1 MYKALAAIKYVAI
14 EGAGRRRRSNPAA
27 GASHT
32 HLSHCPPIML
42 RGTRPQ
48 FVSIQPRQ
56 REFTMDF
63 VQAIK
68 SCLGQYATFSG
79 RASRSEYWWFF
90 LFQVLVMVATGM
102 LGDVIN
108 GLASLALLLPALAV
122 GTRRL
127 HDIGRTGWWQLLL
140 LTGIGFFVL
149 LYWWVQPTDGA
160 SNSYGELPA
169 A

>member
-1 MYKALAAIKYVAI
+1 
-14 EGAGRRRRSNPAA
+14 
-27 GASHT
+27 
-32 HLSHCPPIML
+32 
-42 RGTRPQ
+42 
-48 FVSIQPRQ
+48 
-56 REFTMDF
+56 MDF

-140 LTGIGFFVL
+140 LTGVGFLVL
-149 LYWWVQPTDGA
+149 LYWWVQPSDGSA
-160 SNSYGELPA
+160 NG
-169 A
+169 

>member
-1 MYKALAAIKYVAI
+1 
-14 EGAGRRRRSNPAA
+14 
-27 GASHT
+27 
-32 HLSHCPPIML
+32 
-42 RGTRPQ
+42 
-48 FVSIQPRQ
+48 
-56 REFTMDF
+56 MDF

-140 LTGIGFFVL
+140 LSGIGFLVL
-149 LYWWVQPTDGA
+149 LYWWVQPSDGSA
-160 SNSYGELPA
+160 NA
-169 A
+169 

>member
-1 MYKALAAIKYVAI
+1 
-14 EGAGRRRRSNPAA
+14 
-27 GASHT
+27 
-32 HLSHCPPIML
+32 
-42 RGTRPQ
+42 
-48 FVSIQPRQ
+48 
-56 REFTMDF
+56 MDF

-90 LFQVLVMVATGM
+90 LFQVLVMVAASM

-108 GLASLALLLPALAV
+108 GIASLALLLPALAV
-122 GTRRL
+122 GARRL

-140 LTGIGFFVL
+140 LSGIGFLVL
-149 LYWWVQPTDGA
+149 LYWWVQPGEGA
-160 SNSYGELPA
+160 GNIYGEPSA

>member
-1 MYKALAAIKYVAI
+1 
-14 EGAGRRRRSNPAA
+14 
-27 GASHT
+27 
-32 HLSHCPPIML
+32 
-42 RGTRPQ
+42 
-48 FVSIQPRQ
+48 
-56 REFTMDF
+56 MDF

-108 GLASLALLLPALAV
+108 GIASLALLLPALAV
-122 GTRRL
+122 GARRL

-140 LTGIGFFVL
+140 LSGIGFLVL
-149 LYWWVQPTDGA
+149 LYWWVQPGEGA
-160 SNSYGELPA
+160 GNIYGEPSA

>member
-1 MYKALAAIKYVAI
+1 
-14 EGAGRRRRSNPAA
+14 
-27 GASHT
+27 
-32 HLSHCPPIML
+32 
-42 RGTRPQ
+42 
-48 FVSIQPRQ
+48 
-56 REFTMDF
+56 MDF

-140 LTGIGFFVL
+140 LTGIGFFGL

>member
-1 MYKALAAIKYVAI
+1 MR
-14 EGAGRRRRSNPAA
+14 GAGRRRCSDPTDVAT
-27 GASHT
+27 HT

-56 REFTMDF
+56 RDFTMDF

-68 SCLGQYATFSG
+68 SCLGQYATFTG
-79 RASRSEYWWFF
+79 RASRSEFWWFF
-90 LFQVLVMVATGM
+90 LFQVLVMAATGM

-108 GLASLALLLPALAV
+108 GIASLALLLPALAV
-122 GTRRL
+122 GARRL

-140 LTGIGFFVL
+140 LTGIGFLVL
-149 LYWWVQPTDGA
+149 LYWWVQPSDA
-160 SNSYGELPA
+160 SANA
-169 A
+169 

>member
-79 RASRSEYWWFF
+79 RASRSEYWRFF
-90 LFQVLVMVATGM
+90 LFQVLVMAATGM

-108 GLASLALLLPALAV
+108 GLASLALMLPALAV
-122 GTRRL
+122 GTRRV
-127 HDIGRTGWWQLLL
+127 HDIGRTGGWQLLL

-160 SNSYGELPA
+160 SNIYGELPA

>member
-1 MYKALAAIKYVAI
+1 
-14 EGAGRRRRSNPAA
+14 
-27 GASHT
+27 
-32 HLSHCPPIML
+32 
-42 RGTRPQ
+42 
-48 FVSIQPRQ
+48 
-56 REFTMDF
+56 MDF

-90 LFQVLVMVATGM
+90 LFQVLVMVATSM

-108 GLASLALLLPALAV
+108 GIASLALLLPALAV
-122 GTRRL
+122 GARRL

-140 LTGIGFFVL
+140 LSGIGFLVL
-149 LYWWVQPTDGA
+149 LYWWVQPGEGA
-160 SNSYGELPA
+160 GNIYGEPSA

>member
-1 MYKALAAIKYVAI
+1 
-14 EGAGRRRRSNPAA
+14 
-27 GASHT
+27 
-32 HLSHCPPIML
+32 
-42 RGTRPQ
+42 
-48 FVSIQPRQ
+48 
-56 REFTMDF
+56 MDF

-68 SCLGQYATFSG
+68 TCLGQYATFSG

-140 LTGIGFFVL
+140 LPGIGFFVL
-149 LYWWVQPTDGA
+149 LYWWVHPTDGA
-160 SNSYGELPA
+160 STIYGELPA

>member
-1 MYKALAAIKYVAI
+1 
-14 EGAGRRRRSNPAA
+14 
-27 GASHT
+27 
-32 HLSHCPPIML
+32 
-42 RGTRPQ
+42 
-48 FVSIQPRQ
+48 
-56 REFTMDF
+56 MDF

-160 SNSYGELPA
+160 PTSTANSLPHDMKKPA
-169 A
+169 GHKVCGLFLWCLGCHAERHGHWATAPGCAPGRITP

>member
-1 MYKALAAIKYVAI
+1 
-14 EGAGRRRRSNPAA
+14 
-27 GASHT
+27 
-32 HLSHCPPIML
+32 
-42 RGTRPQ
+42 
-48 FVSIQPRQ
+48 
-56 REFTMDF
+56 MDF

-90 LFQVLVMVATGM
+90 LFQVLVMAATGM

-108 GLASLALLLPALAV
+108 GIASLALLLPALAV
-122 GTRRL
+122 GARRL

-140 LTGIGFFVL
+140 LSGIGFLVL
-149 LYWWVQPTDGA
+149 LYWWVQPGEGA
-160 SNSYGELPA
+160 GNIYGEPSA